1 MACQQEYHK
10 NVNRW
15 VTAPV
20 AVFGL
25 LLFCPFTSSSSH
37 AQIKGAPASV
47 TSPGFGG
54 RAVNGTPPS
63 VTSIGRQGLTPNHA
77 PLRTTAPNN
86 GHNTDHRHNP
96 HRDPRYGGIYAVPV
110 PYADNAANEVEDD
123 ADYQGGPTI
132 FDRRGSGPQSYIP
145 PVANA
150 PDPHA
155 SESAAA
161 DPADPELAQE
171 ITTLVFKD
179 GHQLE
184 VGNYAIVGHT
194 LYDMSPGH
202 PRKVALADLNLDETE
217 KQNDAHGVRFQVPP
231 TSQAN

>member
-1 MACQQEYHK
+1 MACQQEYHN
-10 NVNRW
+10 NVKRW
-15 VTAPV
+15 ITAPV
-20 AVFGL
+20 AVFAL
-25 LLFCPFTSSSSH
+25 LLFCSFTSSSGH
-37 AQIKGAPASV
+37 AQIKGTPASV

-63 VTSIGRQGLTPNHA
+63 VTSIGRQGLTP
-77 PLRTTAPNN
+77 LRTSPNN
-86 GHNTDHRHNP
+86 GHNGNHAHNP
-96 HRDPRYGGIYAVPV
+96 HRDARYGGLYAVGVPV
-110 PYADNAANEVEDD
+110 YYGDNAANDVEDD
-123 ADYQGGPTI
+123 ANYQGGPTI
-132 FDRRGSGPQSYIP
+132 FDRRGSGAQSYIP

-155 SESAAA
+155 NESVAA
-161 DPADPELAQE
+161 DDPPEADSAQE

-231 TSQAN
+231 ANQAN

>member
-10 NVNRW
+10 NVKRW
-15 VTAPV
+15 TTAPV

-25 LLFCPFTSSSSH
+25 LLFCSFTASSSH
-37 AQIKGAPASV
+37 AQIKGTPASV

-63 VTSIGRQGLTPNHA
+63 VTSIGRQGLTQS
-77 PLRTTAPNN
+77 RTAPNN
-86 GHNTDHRHNP
+86 GHNVDHRRNV

-110 PYADNAANEVEDD
+110 PYADNAVNDVEDD

-132 FDRRGSGPQSYIP
+132 FDRRGSGAQSYIP

-155 SESAAA
+155 RENAAL
-161 DPADPELAQE
+161 DPAGDPPEADSAQE

-179 GHQLE
+179 GHQID